1 MIKLSDYVF
10 DFVRSLGVEHV
21 FLLPGGGCMHLVDSL
36 GKCKGLE
43 YTCCLH
49 EQAVSIA
56 ADAYSQYTNNMGVA
70 LVTTGPGGTNAI
82 TGVAASWI
90 DSIPCL
96 ILSGQVKRTDLI
108 KDSRLRQKGVQEVD
122 IISLIK
128 PITKYAVTIMD
139 PESIRYHLE
148 KAVHLAKSGRPGP
161 VWIDIPLDVQ
171 AAIIDPKKLHI
182 FVSDEKKS
190 IPPAKE
196 VAQLISLLAMSKKPV
211 ILAGNGIRL
220 ANAEADFLRLIERL
234 QIPVLTTWKAV
245 DILQDNHP
253 FYFGRPGSIGQR
265 GANFIQQTSDLF
277 IAIGARL
284 DLAQVG
290 FSYPSFAPKAKKAI
304 VDIDPFEINKLGFS
318 GLNINSDAKLFISE
332 MMDQTK
338 HMNKP
343 DHSKWLAHCRYL
355 VSEYTVILP
364 EHKTQT
370 KYVSTY
376 ALVDVLSDLLTGNDV
391 IVPGS
396 SGACSEII
404 LQSFRVKRGQRII
417 NSPGLG
423 AMGFGLPDA
432 IGACIASKR
441 RTICING
448 DGGFQLNIQELETV
462 ARLKLPIKFFILNND
477 GYGSIKNTQ
486 RNYFQGRFVCS
497 GASSGLTI
505 PNMVKVA
512 TAYGIHSFK
521 ITSNSTL
528 KESVLKA
535 LNFDGPVLCDVMVD
549 PAEPTMPRL
558 KSEIRPDGTMVS
570 KTLEDLWPFLDPEV
584 VKSEL
589 SYTP

>member
-1 MIKLSDYVF
+1 
-10 DFVRSLGVEHV
+10 
-21 FLLPGGGCMHLVDSL
+21 
-36 GKCKGLE
+36 
-43 YTCCLH
+43 
-49 EQAVSIA
+49 
-56 ADAYSQYTNNMGVA
+56 MGVA

-220 ANAEADFLRLIERL
+220 ANAEEDFLRLIERL

-355 VSEYTVILP
+355 VSEYPVILP